1 MRIVRISDGIV
12 KEIIPE
18 CAIPVADYYGEA
30 FAQLCMEAPDEVKP
44 NWYYDSGSNTFSESP
59 FVQPGPTVEELAAE
73 NVQLKAQLASL
84 QDAVDTLVLDALGG
98 DDNV

>member
-1 MRIVRISDGIV
+1 MSIVRVSDGIV

-18 CAIPVADYYGEA
+18 YAIPVADYYGEA

-73 NVQLKAQLASL
+73 NVQLKAQISSL
-84 QDAVDTLVLDALGG
+84 QDTVDTLVLDALGG
-98 DDNV
+98 DGDA